1 MRLDE
6 DIAIVGIS
14 VFTPAGSSVGEFWD
28 GISQGKDFIT
38 EAPNDVIERYYFK
51 GEPNGVDRFYTS
63 RGGFTPPF
71 KVEPIRY
78 GIMPLIA
85 DATDPEQLMSL
96 VGVEQALKDAG
107 VFEKNISLR
116 NGSIIIGKGNFSGP
130 VALRVLEIVR
140 MSHQFINLL
149 KMALPELTEEDLEV
163 LKEAYQ
169 KKHGRYHTD
178 MATGTMPNL
187 VASMVANR
195 FDMYGPA
202 YTIDGACAS
211 GILAIDHSINLLR
224 SGKSDIAI
232 AGGMH
237 AGHSPMFWGVFD
249 LLGAMSKKQE
259 ISPFSEDADGLIAG
273 QGYGFI
279 VLKKLSK
286 AIEDGDRIYATIKD
300 TAVGSDGLSSHVM
313 VTSTEGQVR
322 ALDEAWRKSGLNPKD
337 VAYVEAHGTGTV
349 AGDRTEIE
357 TLKRFFG
364 DSTHRKAYVGSV
376 KSNIGHLMPAAGM
389 LGVIKTALSLYHR
402 KIPPTLH
409 CEKPIPGMF
418 ESRFMPPQE
427 AIDWNGEELPLLA
440 GVNAF
445 GFGGINAHAILTA
458 YEPEGPHRPKPYL
471 GEAYLLSAK
480 SKELLIEKLNKGD
493 FTNTGGNYRLAIID
507 PSEKKLKQAIS
518 IVEKGKAWR
527 GKADIWFTN
536 EPLFEQGGK
545 VVAMLP
551 GFDFRSNPDFD
562 DLSDSLGL
570 PRISD
575 LLKDHETEVAAA
587 GKPELMQAWEA
598 HYARLLSKQA
608 LEKLGVEADMYVGH
622 SSGEWDAIL
631 FAEMVDSIPES
642 LKEKIVDVAHRE
654 GQSYPI
660 TIVSHVDRNLI
671 DKWCAEIPNLFLV
684 ADNCPSQIMLCGDQT
699 AMNTLIDILKK
710 EGVFH
715 TPPIDGIGMHTP
727 FAKNLVETCLE
738 EARAIQIKESP
749 KPVWSASTLEPIPT
763 HKEKFTKLVF
773 EQLMK
778 PLYFRELI
786 EKLYTEEG
794 VRIFIQLGLGSLT
807 SFVEDT
813 LKDQA
818 FGAIETN
825 TELRSAAQQFRR
837 IAALLFV
844 EGRSVDSDFIGV
856 NPTYQVDQSVMT
868 LVRGLQPVMKEFP
881 ELDEIIAK
889 RYGDTGIA
897 FGKVKNL
904 SQDLN
909 HPIAA
914 FADENLR
921 TAVDVQRELVQL
933 FEQATMRTADAT
945 VPDVQVVATSST
957 RAGTKFEE
965 ILSLHFND
973 HQYLIDHAIIRQP
986 DYWKIT
992 EDLDPV
998 IPFTMTMELFG
1009 EIALKHAPD
1018 QKLIKLQNVQAFK
1031 WISLVK
1037 PLDITVKCH
1046 WLEENILEVEFVDL
1060 AKGECVLG
1068 DAYLEPHA
1076 EIVGDFSIGKKLGT
1090 GSTVELYDRFQFHGP
1105 LYRSAISEYTEIY
1118 ERGLKV
1124 TAEKQPGKGSLL
1136 DVMGQQIGNYLHL
1149 TQTKDTISF
1158 PVRLKELIFFDDFL
1172 KQDGIFDHTLK
1183 IARLSDYLIHGDA
1196 VLEKDGKPWAVAHDF
1211 VCQRF
1216 RNIPVVW
1223 SVMLTPHKHTLSE
1236 EIAPGVYHYYVENPK
1251 SQNNVLLILSKR
1263 YFGVEDRAES
1273 VGLTTSEAMQQH
1285 LISRV
1290 AVKDAARAFAAKQ
1303 AGSEMVYPIE
1313 FYCTHDENG
1322 KPLVRGHGDVAKQ
1335 IDHVEVSLSHKD
1347 FRGVGIASDK
1357 PVGID
1362 LEKIEEKSDS
1372 FIKLAYTDG
1381 EIALLKQLGD
1391 TPEAVIRFW
1400 VAKEASAKKTGL
1412 GFGGN
1417 PKAFEVTKVDGDVLT
1432 VNGDQVKTMK
1442 IDETYIVGWT
1452 I

>member
-14 VFTPAGSSVGEFWD
+14 VFTPAGSSVGEFWE
-28 GISQGKDFIT
+28 GISEGKDFIT
-38 EAPNDVIERYYFK
+38 EAPNDVIERHYFE
-51 GEPNGVDRFYTS
+51 GEPNGIDRFYTS

-107 VFEKNISLR
+107 VFEKNISLKQ
-116 NGSIIIGKGNFSGP
+116 GSIIIGKGNFSGP

-140 MSHQFINLL
+140 MSHQFVNLL
-149 KMALPELTEEDLEV
+149 KMVLPELTDEDLDV
-163 LKEAYQ
+163 LKKAYQ
-169 KKHGRYHTD
+169 TKHGRYQTD

-195 FDMYGPA
+195 FDMHGPA

-211 GILAIDHSINLLR
+211 GILAIDHSINMLR

-286 AIEDGDRIYATIKD
+286 AIEDGDRIYSVIKD

-322 ALDEAWRKSGLNPKD
+322 ALEEAWKKAGLDPKD
-337 VAYVEAHGTGTV
+337 VAYVEAHGTGTI
-349 AGDRTEIE
+349 AGDRTEIQ
-357 TLKRFFG
+357 TLKTFFG
-364 DSTHRKAYVGSV
+364 DHNERRAYVGSV

-389 LGVIKTALSLYHR
+389 IGVIKTALALYHR

-409 CEKPIPGMF
+409 CEKPIAGMF

-427 AIDWNGEELPLLA
+427 AIDWDGKNLPLLA

-458 YEPEGPHRPKPYL
+458 YEPEGHHRPKPYL
-471 GEAYLLSAK
+471 GEAYLVSAK
-480 SKELLIEKLNKGD
+480 SKALLLEKLNNGD
-493 FTNTGGNYRLAIID
+493 FTNTGGNYRLAIVD
-507 PSEKKLKQAIS
+507 PNEKKLKQARS
-518 IVEKGKAWR
+518 IVEKDKTWH

-536 EPLFEQGGK
+536 EPLLENGGK
-545 VVAMLP
+545 IVAMLP
-551 GFDFRSNPDFD
+551 GFDFRNNPDFD
-562 DLSDSLGL
+562 DLSDSLEL

-575 LLKDHETEVAAA
+575 LLKNHEEEVAAS

-598 HYARLLSKQA
+598 HYGRALSKQA
-608 LEKLGVEADMYVGH
+608 LEKLGIEADMYVGH

-631 FAEMVDSIPES
+631 FAGMVDEIPAT
-642 LKEKIVDVAHRE
+642 LKEKIVAIAKE
-654 GQSYPI
+654 GDAVYPF
-660 TIVSHVDRNLI
+660 TIVSHVDRKLV
-671 DKWCAEIPNLFLV
+671 DKWCEEIPNLSLV
-684 ADNCPSQIMLCGDQT
+684 ADNCPSQIMLCGDQE
-699 AMNTLIDILKK
+699 AMATLLEILKT
-710 EGVFH
+710 ENVFH
-715 TPPIDGIGMHTP
+715 TPPIEGIGMHTP
-727 FAKNLVETCLE
+727 FAKPLVDMSLE
-738 EARAIQIKESP
+738 EAKNMQIKEGL
-749 KPVWSASTLEPIPT
+749 KPVWSASTLEQIPT
-763 HKEKFTKLVF
+763 DKEKFTKLVF

-786 EKLYTEEG
+786 EKLHKTEDA
-794 VRIFIQLGLGSLT
+794 RIFIQFGLGSLI

-813 LKDQA
+813 LKDKK
-818 FGAIETN
+818 FGATSTN
-825 TELRSAAQQFRR
+825 TEIRSAAQQLRR
-837 IAALLFV
+837 VAALLFV
-844 EGRSVDSDFIGV
+844 EGRAVDPNFIGV
-856 NPTYQVDQSVMT
+856 NPAYQVDQSVMT

-889 RYGDTGIA
+889 RYGNAGVA
-897 FGKVKNL
+897 LGKVRNL
-904 SQDLN
+904 SKDLSN
-909 HPIAA
+909 PIAS

-933 FEQATMRTADAT
+933 FEQAVGRTSHMEAPNAA
-945 VPDVQVVATSST
+945 VATST

-965 ILSLHFND
+965 ILSLHFDD
-973 HQYLIDHAIIRQP
+973 HKYLIDHAIIRQP
-986 DYWKIT
+986 EHWTIT

-998 IPFTMTMELFG
+998 VPFTMTMELFG
-1009 EIALKHAPD
+1009 EIALKHAPG
-1018 QKLIKLQNVQAFK
+1018 QKLVKLQNVQAFK
-1031 WISLVK
+1031 WISLVQ
-1037 PLDITVKCH
+1037 PLDLEVRCH

-1068 DAYLEPHA
+1068 NAYLEP
-1076 EIVGDFSIGKKLGT
+1076 EEETVGDFSIGEKVA
-1090 GSTVELYDRFQFHGP
+1090 TVATSELYERFQFHGP
-1105 LYRSAISEYTEIY
+1105 LYQSVISEYTDIHEK
-1118 ERGLKV
+1118 GMKV
-1124 TAEKQPGKGSLL
+1124 TAGQQQGKGSLL
-1136 DVMGQQIGNYLHL
+1136 DVMGQQLGNYLHL
-1149 TQTKDTISF
+1149 TQTVNTISF
-1158 PVRLKELIFFDDFL
+1158 PVRLKEIVFFDDFSN
-1172 KQDGIFDHTLK
+1172 QEGIFDHTLK
-1183 IARLSDYLIHGDA
+1183 ITRLSDYLIHGNML
-1196 VLEKDGKPWAVAHDF
+1196 LERDGKPWAVAHDF

-1223 SVMLTPHKHTLSE
+1223 SVMLTPHKHTLAA
-1236 EIAPGVYHYYVENPK
+1236 EIAPNVYYYHVENPK

-1263 YFGVEDRAES
+1263 YFGVEDRAQS
-1273 VGLTTSEAMQQH
+1273 VALKTPEAMQQH
-1285 LISRV
+1285 FVSRV
-1290 AVKDAARAFAAKQ
+1290 ALKDAARAFAAKQ
-1303 AGSEMVYPIE
+1303 AGTELVYPIE
-1313 FYCTHDENG
+1313 FYCTNDENG
-1322 KPLVRGHGDVAKQ
+1322 KPLVKGHGEIAEH

-1347 FRGVGIASDK
+1347 FRGVAIASDK

-1362 LEKIEEKSDS
+1362 LEKIEEKSES
-1372 FIKLAYTDG
+1372 FIKMAYTDG
-1381 EIALLKQLGD
+1381 EIALLQEFNHS
-1391 TPEAVIRFW
+1391 PEAVIKFW

-1412 GFGGN
+1412 GLGGN
-1417 PKAFEVTKVDGDVLT
+1417 PKAFEITKVEGDILT
-1432 VNGDQVKTMK
+1432 VNGDQVKTIK
-1442 IDETYIVGWT
+1442 VDEKYIVGWT

>member
-1 MRLDE
+1 MRLNE

-14 VFTPAGSSVGEFWD
+14 VFTPAGSSVGAFWK
-28 GISQGKDFIT
+28 GISEGEDFIT
-38 EAPNDVIERYYFK
+38 EVPNDVIERHYFE
-51 GEPNGVDRFYTS
+51 GEPNSVDRFYTS

-96 VGVEQALKDAG
+96 VGVEHALKDAD
-107 VFEKNISLR
+107 VFEKNISLK

-140 MSHQFINLL
+140 MSHQFVNLL
-149 KMALPELTEEDLEV
+149 KMALPALTDEDLET
-163 LKEAYQ
+163 LKKAYQ
-169 KKHGRYHTD
+169 TKHGRYHTD

-195 FDMYGPA
+195 FDMHGPA

-237 AGHSPMFWGVFD
+237 VGHSPMFWGVFD

-259 ISPFSEDADGLIAG
+259 ISPFSVDADGLIAG

-279 VLKKLSK
+279 VLKKLNK
-286 AIEDGDRIYATIKD
+286 AIEDKDRIYAVIKD

-322 ALDEAWRKSGLNPKD
+322 ALEEAWQKSGLNPKD

-349 AGDRTEIE
+349 AGDRTEIQ
-357 TLKRFFG
+357 TLKNFFG
-364 DSTHRKAYVGSV
+364 DNKERRAYVGSV

-389 LGVIKTALSLYHR
+389 LGVIKTALALHHR

-409 CEKPIPGMF
+409 CEKPIAGMF

-427 AIDWNGEELPLLA
+427 AVDWEGEDLPLLA

-458 YEPEGPHRPKPYL
+458 YEPAGQKQHRPKPYL
-471 GEAYLLSAK
+471 GEAYLISAK
-480 SKELLIEKLNKGD
+480 SKESLLEKLKNGD
-493 FTNTGGNYRLAIID
+493 FTDTGGHYRLAMID
-507 PSEKKLKQAIS
+507 PTDKKLKQAIS
-518 IVEKGKAWR
+518 VVEKDKTWHGR
-527 GKADIWFTN
+527 ADIWFTN
-536 EPLFEQGGK
+536 DPLLEKGGK
-545 VVAMLP
+545 IVAMIP
-551 GFDFRSNPDFD
+551 GFDFRNNPDFD
-562 DLSDSLGL
+562 DLSDFLAL

-575 LLKDHETEVAAA
+575 LLKNHEEEVAKS

-598 HYARLLSKQA
+598 HYGRALSKQA
-608 LEKLGVEADMYVGH
+608 LEKLGIEPDMYVGH

-631 FAEMVDSIPES
+631 FAGMVDAIPATM
-642 LKEKIVDVAHRE
+642 KEKIATVAQD
-654 GQSYPI
+654 GDINYPF
-660 TIVSHVDRNLI
+660 TIVSHVDRKLV
-671 DKWCAEIPNLFLV
+671 DKWCEEIPNLALV
-684 ADNCPSQIMLCGDQT
+684 ADNCPSQTMLCGDQE
-699 AMNTLIDILKK
+699 AMKTLLDLLKA
-710 EGVFH
+710 ENVFH
-715 TPPIDGIGMHTP
+715 TPPIDGFGLHTP
-727 FAKNLVETCLE
+727 FAQPLVEMFLE
-738 EARAIQIKESP
+738 EAKIIKMTEGN
-749 KPVWSASTLEPIPT
+749 KPVWSASTLEQIPT
-763 HKEKFTKLVF
+763 DKEKFTKLVF

-786 EKLYTEEG
+786 EKLHKEED
-794 VRIFIQLGLGSLT
+794 VRIFIQLGLGSLP

-813 LKDQA
+813 LKDKK
-818 FGAIETN
+818 FGATSTN
-825 TELRSAAQQFRR
+825 TEIRSAAQELRR
-837 IAALLFV
+837 VAALLFV
-844 EGRSVDSDFIGV
+844 EGRNIDPNFIGV

-868 LVRGLQPVMKEFP
+868 LTRGLQPVMKEFP
-881 ELDEIIAK
+881 ELDEIITK
-889 RYGDTGIA
+889 RYGQGGVGA
-897 FGKVKNL
+897 ALGKVKNL
-904 SQDLN
+904 SQELN
-909 HPIAA
+909 NPIAA
-914 FADENLR
+914 FADDNLR
-921 TAVDVQRELVQL
+921 EAVDVQREIVEL
-933 FEQATMRTADAT
+933 FEQAVGRSLEQGAT
-945 VPDVQVVATSST
+945 LPT

-965 ILSLHFND
+965 ILSLHFDD
-973 HQYLIDHAIIRQP
+973 HKYLIDHAIIRQP
-986 DYWKIT
+986 EHWTIT

-1009 EIALKHAPD
+1009 EIALKHAPG

-1031 WISLVK
+1031 WISLVQ
-1037 PLDITVKCH
+1037 PLDLEVKCH
-1046 WLEENILEVEFVDL
+1046 WLEENVLEVEFVEL

-1068 DAYLEPHA
+1068 DAYLEPTA
-1076 EIVGDFSIGKKLGT
+1076 DIVGDFSIGKKVGS

-1105 LYRSAISEYTEIY
+1105 LYRSAISEYTDIH

-1124 TAEKQPGKGSLL
+1124 TAKKQPGKGSLF

-1183 IARLSDYLIHGDA
+1183 IVRLSDYLIHGDA
-1196 VLEKDGKPWAVAHDF
+1196 VLEKEGKPWAVAHDF

-1223 SVMLTPHKHTLSE
+1223 SVMLTPHKHTLSV
-1236 EIAPGVYHYYVENPK
+1236 EIAPNVYYYYVENPK

-1263 YFGVEDRAES
+1263 YFGVEDRAQSVALTSPES
-1273 VGLTTSEAMQQH
+1273 MQQH

-1290 AVKDAARAFAAKQ
+1290 ALKDAARAFAAKQ

-1313 FYCTHDENG
+1313 FYCMNDENG
-1322 KPLVRGHGDVAKQ
+1322 KPLVKGHGPVADH

-1347 FRGVGIASDK
+1347 FRGVAIASDR

-1362 LEKIEEKSDS
+1362 LEKIEEKSEG
-1372 FIKLAYTDG
+1372 FINMAYTDG
-1381 EIALLKQLGD
+1381 EIALLKQFGQ
-1391 TPEAVIRFW
+1391 TPEMLIKFW

-1412 GFGGN
+1412 GLGGN
-1417 PKAFEVTKVDGDVLT
+1417 PKAFEVTKVEGDILT
-1432 VNGDQVKTMK
+1432 VNEDQVKTMK
-1442 IDETYIVGWT
+1442 VDDDYIVGWT